1 MSANAFTGKFMN
13 KNLPQKKR
21 NVKKYKPPFII
32 GWREIIGL
40 PDFGI
45 LGMRAKSTPAPEP
58 LRCMLKTKR
67 FLNATAQCG
76 SGFTF
81 LLKANQDLTDLKRP
95 LLTNA

>member
-1 MSANAFTGKFMN
+1 MN
-13 KNLPQKKR
+13 KDLPQKKR
-21 NVKKYKPPFII
+21 IVKKYKPPFII

-45 LGMRAKSTPAPEP
+45 LGMCAKIDTGARSSALHAENQDV
-58 LRCMLKTKR
+58 
-67 FLNATAQCG
+67 LNATAQCG

-81 LLKANQDLTDLKRP
+81 LLKANQDHTDLKRP